1 MYYNEGISC
10 YADFFWRM
18 INFSKKLKNEK
29 ILSMYFF
36 FCIRIYIQKMLL
48 SICMIILNFVAF
60 LVLIIFSIIENQSIL
75 IDLKKIKRLRL
86 IRLSLDKIV
95 FPFQRK
101 IRLRKLAL

>member
-1 MYYNEGISC
+1 
-10 YADFFWRM
+10 
-18 INFSKKLKNEK
+18 
-29 ILSMYFF
+29 
-36 FCIRIYIQKMLL
+36 
-48 SICMIILNFVAF
+48 MIILNFVAF

-101 IRLRKLAL
+101 IRLRRLAL